1 MFIESFN
8 PTGHVIV
15 RLNDD
20 IVYDGP
26 NLITTAGKALIAS
39 RMVDG
44 NDAVVSHLAAGS
56 NNMAA
61 AAGDTALASELGRTA
76 LTSFTHSTNT
86 FTAVATLAAGTAT
99 GAVVE
104 FGLLNA
110 SSGGTLL
117 CRTVVSTINK
127 GSSDSITVTW
137 VLTAS

>member
-8 PTGHVIV
+8 PTGHVII

-20 IVYDGP
+20 VVYDGP
-26 NLITTAGKALIAS
+26 NIVTTAGKALIAS
-39 RMVDG
+39 RMVDA
-44 NDAVVSHLAAGS
+44 NDAVVTHLAAGS
-56 NNMAA
+56 DNTAA
-61 AAGDTALASELGRTA
+61 AAGNTALGNELGRAA
-76 LTSFTHSTNT
+76 LTSLTHSTNT
-86 FTAVATLAAGTAT
+86 FTAVATLGAGTAT
-99 GAVVE
+99 GSVVE

-117 CRTVVSTINK
+117 CRTVVSTITK

>member
-56 NNMAA
+56 NNTAA

-110 SSGGTLL
+110 SSSGTLL

>member
-15 RLNDD
+15 RLNED

-39 RMVDG
+39 RMVDN
-44 NDAVVSHLAAGS
+44 NDAAVGWLAAGS
-56 NNMAA
+56 DNTAA
-61 AAGDTALASELGRTA
+61 AAGDTALGTELGRAA
-76 LTSFTHSTNT
+76 LTSLTHSTNT

-99 GAVVE
+99 GSVVE

-117 CRTVVSTINK
+117 ARSITGSIAK
-127 GSSDSITVTW
+127 GVNDSITITW
-137 VLTAS
+137 VITVS

>member
-44 NDAVVSHLAAGS
+44 NDSVVSHLAAGS
-56 NNMAA
+56 NNTAA
-61 AAGDTALASELGRTA
+61 AAGDTALASELGRVA

>member
-56 NNMAA
+56 NNTAA

>member
-44 NDAVVSHLAAGS
+44 NDSVVSHLAAGS
-56 NNMAA
+56 NNTAA
-61 AAGDTALASELGRTA
+61 AAGDTALASELGRVA

-86 FTAVATLAAGTAT
+86 FTAVATLGAGTAT

-127 GSSDSITVTW
+127 GSSDSITCTW

>member
-15 RLNDD
+15 RLNDT

-39 RMVDG
+39 RMVDA
-44 NDAVVSHLAAGS
+44 NDAAPTHLAAGS
-56 NNMAA
+56 DNTAA
-61 AAGDTALASELGRTA
+61 AAGNTALGNELGRSA
-76 LTSFTHSTNT
+76 LTSLTHSTNT

-127 GSSDSITVTW
+127 GASDSITVTW